1 MNIEVR
7 ATTLDKIQGLRDI
20 YRHEMHCQI
29 MGDSFHERPGW
40 TRPYQLTIDGE
51 PAGHGAV
58 VVGGPWKDNPTIF
71 EFFILPTQRRQTFH
85 LFTAFVT
92 AAGTRRIETQTNG
105 TLLAVLA
112 QSFCDHLTAEAILY
126 EDQFTT
132 SLQAPGVRFRPTTRH
147 DRAAIEAAKL
157 DEGAMW
163 VLESDGAVVATGGI
177 LYHYNRP
184 YGDIY
189 MAVAEAHRRR
199 GLGAFIVQELKRV
212 CYEGGSVPAA
222 RCGTDNVPS
231 RATLQKAGFVPCG
244 TRVFGTLS
252 DAFMASRT

>member
-1 MNIEVR
+1 MKIEAR
-7 ATTLDKIQGLRDI
+7 ATSLADIQGLRDI
-20 YRHEMHCQI
+20 YRHEMQCQI
-29 MGDSFHERPGW
+29 MGDSFHERRGW
-40 TRPYQLTIDGE
+40 TRPYLVTVDGA

-58 VVGGPWKDNPTIF
+58 AIGGPWKENPTIF
-71 EFFILPTQRRQTFH
+71 EFFVLPAQRRQTFG
-85 LFTAFVT
+85 LFRAFVD
-92 AAGTRRIETQTNG
+92 AAGTRRIETQTNRA
-105 TLLAVLA
+105 LLAILA

-126 EDQFTT
+126 EDGFTT
-132 SLQAPGVRFRPTTRH
+132 SLQAPGVRFRPATRH

-163 VLESDGAVVATGGI
+163 VLELDGGVVASGGI

-189 MAVAEAHRRR
+189 MAVAETHRRR
-199 GLGAFIVQELKRV
+199 GLGAYIVQELKRA

-222 RCGTDNVPS
+222 RCNVDNVPS

-244 TRVFGTLS
+244 NRVFGTLS
-252 DAFMASRT
+252 EMFMASRT